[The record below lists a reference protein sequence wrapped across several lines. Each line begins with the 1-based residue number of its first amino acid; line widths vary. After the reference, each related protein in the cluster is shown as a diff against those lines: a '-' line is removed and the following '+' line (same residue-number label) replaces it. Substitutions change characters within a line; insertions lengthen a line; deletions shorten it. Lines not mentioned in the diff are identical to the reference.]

1 MLALMFLL
9 FFALL
14 FLGFPIYSLILI
26 SALVPLAVFYPQ
38 LPLTI
43 VVQNMVDGV
52 RYFTFL
58 AIPLFI
64 FAGKIM
70 GAGRISDKLVEFVQT
85 MLGHVSG
92 GLAQT
97 TVASCALF
105 GAISGSTPATVASIG
120 GAIYPKLI
128 KAGYRDSWSLAL
140 IVNSSNLAALIPP
153 SILLIIYGV
162 NVGASIGELF
172 ISGIG
177 PGIFVALLF
186 MVYCYF
192 WAKKNH
198 IPMKE
203 KSSWKDR
210 WVAFQGAKWALGLP
224 FIILG
229 GIFGGIFSPSET
241 AAVAVLYAVI
251 VEIFIYKSLRLR
263 DIFIIA
269 IETGEL
275 TAVVFIL
282 LGTTQFFSWVL
293 TFSQV
298 PQRLLSYLVSSQ
310 YMNRWTFLLL
320 VNVSFFIACMVIDGV
335 PAMLIMN
342 PIFYP
347 VAMNF
352 GIDPIHLGVII
363 AMQTTIGAGTPPFG
377 VNIFTACSVFKEK
390 YMKVISEVWVFI
402 WILVFTAIIVSVFPQ
417 IPLFLRDLVYSK

>member
-1 MLALMFLL
+1 MFLL
-9 FFALL
+9 FFIMLL
-14 FLGFPIYSLILI
+14 LGFPLYSVILI
-26 SALVPLAVFYPQ
+26 SGLAPLALFYPQ
-38 LPLTI
+38 LPLTL

-52 RYFTFL
+52 RIFTLL
-58 AIPLFI
+58 AVPLFI
-64 FAGKIM
+64 FSGKIM
-70 GAGRISDKLVEFVQT
+70 GTGQISDKLVRFVQT
-85 MLGHVSG
+85 MLGHVPG

-120 GAIYPKLI
+120 GAVYPKLN
-128 KAGYRDSWSLAL
+128 KAGYRDSFSLGL

-153 SILLIIYGV
+153 SILMILYGV

-172 ISGIG
+172 ISGVG
-177 PGIFVALLF
+177 PGIFVAFLF

-192 WAKKNH
+192 WAKKNNV
-198 IPMKE
+198 PVE
-203 KSSWKDR
+203 KKASWKDR
-210 WVAFQGAKWALGLP
+210 WMAFQESKWALGLP
-224 FIILG
+224 VVILG

-241 AAVAVLYAVI
+241 AAVAVVYAFI
-251 VEIFIYKSLRLR
+251 VEVFIYKSLRLR
-263 DIFIIA
+263 DIIIIA

-275 TAVVFIL
+275 TAVLFIL
-282 LGTTQFFSWVL
+282 LGATQFFSWVL

-298 PQRLLSYLVSSQ
+298 PQNLLSYLVASQ

-320 VNVSFFIACMVIDGV
+320 VNFSFFIACMFIDGA

-347 VAMNF
+347 IAMRF

-377 VNIFTACSVFKEK
+377 VNIFTACTAFKES

-402 WILVFTAIIVSVFPQ
+402 WILVFAAIIVSVFPQ
-417 IPLFLRDLVYSK
+417 IPLFLRDLVY